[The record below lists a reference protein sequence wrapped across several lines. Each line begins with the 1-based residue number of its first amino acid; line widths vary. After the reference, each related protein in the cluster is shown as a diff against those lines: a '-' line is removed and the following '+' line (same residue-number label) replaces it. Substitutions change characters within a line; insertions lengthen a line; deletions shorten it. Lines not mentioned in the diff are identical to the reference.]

1 MSSELLPRSWTRSL
15 VGDNA
20 IPRRCIIA
28 VEPAG
33 VDVAHSSVKP
43 GLIGTNGLGPMALDC
58 RIHQCGGARPMKD
71 RRPDAD
77 IDVVALLDFSRTF
90 RPSVRVVCDN

>member
-43 GLIGTNGLGPMALDC
+43 GLIGPNGLGPMALDC

-77 IDVVALLDFSRTF
+77 IDVVAN
-90 RPSVRVVCDN
+90 RPDDHLQTVGASYMR